1 MSSPKIPHSVASEC
15 PEQDMMS
22 SGGQIPLQA
31 VEAQEIHVQ
40 ASSVR
45 ASRIIST
52 TQCTSSLPLTTM
64 SSGIQ
69 VSQTLQQISH
79 YSEPSTSSAIQPWY
93 RHQPA
98 QNQQPPPPAH
108 QQSRMNK
115 QLLNE
120 PFRPASDDED
130 PLLLCEHNPFTSGTQ
145 SGAYHQSLYNNPILS
160 ETYPG
165 GPAQSPYYPSQP
177 LDLSQHSTGILSIT
191 PRCQYQWV
199 LSENIT
205 RNVTCRPLTEETMF
219 PAHQQTAYNIHNRE
233 VHSFGFDPHLQ
244 QSQQQQSIHH
254 PQSSSVHPSLPIQG
268 IQAFHNQP
276 MYQTVPSLPELPTQ
290 LQPCSPATH
299 NIQAVGLEQNAP
311 LNQPR
316 PVLLPQSLT
325 QFQKP
330 AHATST
336 IQAAGLEQNE
346 QMYEPVTLSL
356 PQSLTQCQ
364 PITQAMCTV
373 QAAGLEQNQP
383 MCQPRP
389 LFLPQSV
396 TQRHPPTQAKRTI
409 QAPCLEQNE
418 QMYEP
423 VPSLLHQSLTQC
435 QPITKGMR
443 TIQAAGFEQNQQ
455 MFQSPPQLSTQ
466 SLSETQP
473 GMSYTNRGTLNYKI
487 CIKIQLHVDTKD
499 T

>member
-1 MSSPKIPHSVASEC
+1 MSSPKIPHSVASES

-22 SGGQIPLQA
+22 SGDQIPLQA

-52 TQCTSSLPLTTM
+52 TQCTSSLPQTTM

-93 RHQPA
+93 SHQPP
-98 QNQQPPPPAH
+98 QNQQPPPPPVH
-108 QQSRMNK
+108 QQSMMNE

-130 PLLLCEHNPFTSGTQ
+130 PLLLYQHDPFTSDRQ
-145 SGAYHQSLYNNPILS
+145 SGSYHQSLDNNPMLPEMYS
-160 ETYPG
+160 
-165 GPAQSPYYPSQP
+165 GPAQGPYYPSQP
-177 LDLSQHSTGILSIT
+177 LDLSQHSRGIHST
-191 PRCQYQWV
+191 TSRCEYQWI

-205 RNVTCRPLTEETMF
+205 RNVTCRPLTEETVF

-233 VHSFGFDPHLQ
+233 VHSFSFDPHLQ
-244 QSQQQQSIHH
+244 QSQQQQSLHR
-254 PQSSSVHPSLPIQG
+254 PQPSSVRPGLPIQG

-276 MYQTVPSLPELPTQ
+276 MYQTVPSLPKLPTQ

-325 QFQKP
+325 QFQPP
-330 AHATST
+330 AHATRT

-346 QMYEPVTLSL
+346 LMY
-356 PQSLTQCQ
+356 Q
-364 PITQAMCTV
+364 P
-373 QAAGLEQNQP
+373 L
-383 MCQPRP
+383 
-389 LFLPQSV
+389 
-396 TQRHPPTQAKRTI
+396 
-409 QAPCLEQNE
+409 
-418 QMYEP
+418 
-423 VPSLLHQSLTQC
+423 
-435 QPITKGMR
+435 
-443 TIQAAGFEQNQQ
+443 
-455 MFQSPPQLSTQ
+455 PQLSTQ
-466 SLSETQP
+466 SLSRPQP
-473 GMSYTNRGTLNYKI
+473 GMSHTSRGTLY
-487 CIKIQLHVDTKD
+487 
-499 T
+499 